1 MKEFQIGTRDIK
13 STWTK
18 EMIDD
23 LKSYHGLDNSFEE
36 QLISV
41 LRSETRKRSIIK
53 IWKSKN

>member
-1 MKEFQIGTRDIK
+1 MKEFQIGTREIK
-13 STWTK
+13 ATWTK